1 MSRGMYERSYGYR
14 YAELGDHPSAAEIA
28 KAIRADIKQ
37 AQTEGLLPTRW
48 TYSVR
53 SDSFSGGKSVDVEV
67 RDCPDAYVL
76 CDGGTGCRN
85 VWCAAR
91 NDPQY
96 AHGAGPHHVLTEEAE
111 AAKMTLKRIHDAYNH
126 DGSEIQTDYF
136 DVRYYGIVDFES
148 VESGDFRRRE
158 KERLAAKKAA
168 REGGVIVG
176 KATNYKRDGS
186 RVTHFIVRTDANE
199 VLACGS
205 RSGRGSMI
213 GKVTDDAEVTCS
225 RCAKAAERM
234 THDG

>member
-1 MSRGMYERSYGYR
+1 MSREMYERSYGYR

-37 AQTEGLLPTRW
+37 AVSEGLLPARW
-48 TYSVR
+48 SYSVR
-53 SDSFSGGKSVDVEV
+53 SDSFSGGKSVDVRV
-67 RDCPDAYVL
+67 QDCADAYRL
-76 CDGGTGCRN
+76 CDGGQGCRN

-96 AHGAGPHHVLTEEAE
+96 AHGATPHNVLTEEAE
-111 AAKMTLKRIHDAYNH
+111 AAKMTLTRIHNAYNH
-126 DGSEIQTDYF
+126 DGSEIQIDYF

-148 VESGDFRRRE
+148 ADSANFRRAE

-168 REGGVIVG
+168 RASGTIVG

-186 RVTHFIVRTDANE
+186 RVTHLVVQTDDNK

-205 RSGRGSMI
+205 RSWRGSMI
-213 GKVTDDAEVTCS
+213 AKATDDTEVTCS
-225 RCAKAAERM
+225 RCAKAAGRM
-234 THDG
+234 ASSG